1 MFDNP
6 PLQLEYLGAIMKDK
20 IVLITGAN
28 RGIGRETARA
38 LARKGATIIMA
49 CRHLEK
55 AEPVG
60 EMIQRESKN
69 PNIKMMQLDLAS
81 LQSVRNFTRE
91 FKARYQQL
99 DVLINNAGVFRIKR
113 EETAEGFELTMG
125 VNHLGHFL
133 LTHELLPILEKTAEA
148 RIINLSSNAHSSADL
163 DLEDLH
169 FKRRRYS
176 GFKAYGASRLATV
189 FFTQELAERLK
200 GKDIMVNALHPGH
213 VDTNMWNLW
222 GAGRK
227 WYQSMINGIIKHFL
241 ISPEEGAQTSIYLAS
256 SNEVKGVTGKYFA
269 KEKIKAASK
278 KCSDI
283 KLQKE
288 LWQLSERL
296 TGINK

>member
-1 MFDNP
+1 
-6 PLQLEYLGAIMKDK
+6 MKDK

-28 RGIGRETARA
+28 RGIGKETARA

-69 PNIKMMQLDLAS
+69 PNIKVMPLDLAS
-81 LQSVRNFTRE
+81 LESVRNFTQE
-91 FKARYQQL
+91 FKARYQKL
-99 DVLINNAGVFRIKR
+99 NVLINNAGVFCMKR
-113 EETAEGFELTMG
+113 EETEEGFELTMG

-133 LTHELLPILEKTAEA
+133 LTHELLPLLEKTAEA
-148 RIINLSSNAHSSADL
+148 RIINLSSNAHYSADL
-163 DLEDLH
+163 DLGDLH

-176 GFKAYGASRLATV
+176 GIKAYGASRLATV
-189 FFTQELAERLK
+189 FFTQELAERMK
-200 GKDIMVNALHPGH
+200 GKDITVNALHPGH
-213 VDTNMWNLW
+213 VDTSMWDLW
-222 GAGRK
+222 GPERK
-227 WYQSMINGIIKHFL
+227 WYQSIINGIIKLFL
-241 ISPEEGAQTSIYLAS
+241 ISAEEGAQTSIYLAS
-256 SNEVKGVTGKYFA
+256 SNEVKGITGKYFA
-269 KEKIKAASK
+269 KKKMKVASK
-278 KCSDI
+278 KCSNI

>member
-1 MFDNP
+1 
-6 PLQLEYLGAIMKDK
+6 MKDK

-28 RGIGRETARA
+28 RGIGKETTRA
-38 LARKGATIIMA
+38 LAKKGATIVMA
-49 CRHLEK
+49 CRNLEK

-60 EMIQRESKN
+60 EMIQAESKN
-69 PNIKMMQLDLAS
+69 PNIKVMKLDLAS
-81 LQSVRNFTRE
+81 LESVRSFTQE

-99 DVLINNAGVFRIKR
+99 NVLINNAGVFCMKR
-113 EETAEGFELTMG
+113 EETEEGFELTIG

-148 RIINLSSNAHSSADL
+148 RIINLSSNAHYSADL

-176 GFKAYGASRLATV
+176 GIKAYGASRLATV

-200 GKDIMVNALHPGH
+200 EKDITVNALHPGH
-213 VDTNMWNLW
+213 VDTSMWDLW
-222 GAGRK
+222 GAERK
-227 WYQSMINGIIKHFL
+227 WYQSIINGIIKFFL
-241 ISPEEGAQTSIYLAS
+241 ISAEEGAQTSIYLAS
-256 SNEVKGVTGKYFA
+256 SNEVKGITGKYFA
-269 KEKIKAASK
+269 KKKMKVVSK
-278 KCSDI
+278 KCSNI

-296 TGINK
+296 TGIDK

>member
-1 MFDNP
+1 
-6 PLQLEYLGAIMKDK
+6 MKDK

-28 RGIGRETARA
+28 RGIGKETARA
-38 LARKGATIIMA
+38 LARKGATVIMA

-69 PNIKMMQLDLAS
+69 PNIKVMPLDLAS
-81 LQSVRNFTRE
+81 LESVRNFTRE

-99 DVLINNAGVFRIKR
+99 NVLINNAGVFCMKR
-113 EETAEGFELTMG
+113 EETEESFELTMG

-133 LTHELLPILEKTAEA
+133 LTHELLPLLEKTAEA
-148 RIINLSSNAHSSADL
+148 RIINLSSNAHYSAHVDL
-163 DLEDLH
+163 DDLH

-176 GFKAYGASRLATV
+176 GIKAYGASRLATV
-189 FFTQELAERLK
+189 FFTQELAERLE
-200 GKDIMVNALHPGH
+200 GKDITVNALHPGH
-213 VDTNMWNLW
+213 MATSMWDLW

-227 WYQSMINGIIKHFL
+227 WYQSIINGIIKIFL
-241 ISPEEGAQTSIYLAS
+241 ISAEEGAQTSIYLAS
-256 SNEVKGVTGKYFA
+256 SNEVKGITGKYFA
-269 KEKIKAASK
+269 KKKIKAASK

-296 TGINK
+296 TGIDK